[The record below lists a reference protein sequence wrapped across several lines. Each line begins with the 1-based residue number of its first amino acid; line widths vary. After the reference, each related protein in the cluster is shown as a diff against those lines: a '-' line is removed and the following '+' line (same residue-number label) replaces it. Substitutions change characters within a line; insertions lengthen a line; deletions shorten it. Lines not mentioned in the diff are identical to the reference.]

1 MKTPETSRG
10 SKEARILVWPHKDRL
25 VTESLRMAAILS
37 GTSDG
42 RVISL
47 VLNQDPPADHENII
61 GKAYEEA
68 RAGRGINEGARSM
81 LIRGEQLRMKAFQV
95 KTEEEIQAEKARL
108 KEMKQAE

>member
-1 MKTPETSRG
+1 MKTPETSKV

-68 RAGRGINEGARSM
+68 LAGRGITESARSM

-95 KTEEEIQAEKARL
+95 KTRRIS
-108 KEMKQAE
+108 KQRRQG